1 MREDQRRFAPAATRN
16 REAICQAL
24 KNEWPAQGKVL
35 EIASGSGEHAVFLAR
50 HAPHLQFQP
59 SDPDPEA
66 RASIEAWQ
74 VHEGLESVAPPLSID
89 VREPD
94 WADSI
99 SQFEALLCINM
110 IHIAPWSAS
119 EGLFKGS
126 KAVKAGNKGIDDEE
140 EALSAAMKKQRRPA
154 QDVYELAD
162 SFRRRF
168 DDEEEEG
175 SGSDGG
181 SGSENESSSG
191 DSDDSDSDMDMI
203 IEDPDAWK
211 FDWDILCRDC
221 AKGRREAILQKSF
234 LQKSSAAS

>member
-24 KNEWPAQGKVL
+24 KNEWPVQGKVL

-50 HAPHLQFQP
+50 HAPHLHFQP

-126 KAVKAGNKGIDDEE
+126 KAVLAPKGLLYLYGPFQRGGLHTAKSNAAFDESLRE
-140 EALSAAMKKQRRPA
+140 RNPEWGVRDLEAVE
-154 QDVYELAD
+154 DLAT
-162 SFRRRF
+162 R
-168 DDEEEEG
+168 
-175 SGSDGG
+175 SGL
-181 SGSENESSSG
+181 
-191 DSDDSDSDMDMI
+191 
-203 IEDPDAWK
+203 A
-211 FDWDILCRDC
+211 
-221 AKGRREAILQKSF
+221 LQKVIEMPANNLSLIF
-234 LQKSSAAS
+234 RGQSPD

>member
-126 KAVKAGNKGIDDEE
+126 KAVLAPKGLLYLYGPFQRGGLHTAKSNAAFDESLRE
-140 EALSAAMKKQRRPA
+140 RNPEWGVRDLEAVE
-154 QDVYELAD
+154 DLAT
-162 SFRRRF
+162 R
-168 DDEEEEG
+168 
-175 SGSDGG
+175 SGL
-181 SGSENESSSG
+181 
-191 DSDDSDSDMDMI
+191 
-203 IEDPDAWK
+203 A
-211 FDWDILCRDC
+211 
-221 AKGRREAILQKSF
+221 LQKVIEMPANNLSLIF
-234 LQKSSAAS
+234 RGQSPD